1 MELHIET
8 ALLEKAVEKF
18 NLQEN
23 KHSMLATDSKITLR
37 YMSSQKTCYSV
48 TKYTFSPYPQ

>member
-23 KHSMLATDSKITLR
+23 KHSMSATDSKITLH
-37 YMSSQKTCYSV
+37 YMSNKKIHYSV
-48 TKYTFSPYPQ
+48 TKFTFAPCP